1 MRHSFFFH
9 ISVLFAA
16 LVSAFLIMSGCC
28 THRRAVES
36 IITSQTDSTQTEIKV
51 EKAIEYHT
59 DTLYIEIPTQMAERT
74 TQDSTSHLENDY
86 ATSDARINLDGS
98 LFHDLKTKPQK
109 KAAEVQIATIRND
122 SVRVEYKYRNMIVEK
137 EIPIKVERDFTWWE
151 QTCIK
156 WFPWTLILCT
166 LYLGLK
172 FRKPIW
178 HGIKKIFV

>member
-1 MRHSFFFH
+1 
-9 ISVLFAA
+9 
-16 LVSAFLIMSGCC
+16 
-28 THRRAVES
+28 
-36 IITSQTDSTQTEIKV
+36 
-51 EKAIEYHT
+51 
-59 DTLYIEIPTQMAERT
+59 MAERT

-109 KAAEVQIATIRND
+109 KAAQVQIATIRND
-122 SVRVEYKYRNMIVEK
+122 SVRVEYKYRNMVVEK

>member
-1 MRHSFFFH
+1 MIILGFEGIGLRN
-9 ISVLFAA
+9 SVLF
-16 LVSAFLIMSGCC
+16 LMV
-28 THRRAVES
+28 
-36 IITSQTDSTQTEIKV
+36 
-51 EKAIEYHT
+51 
-59 DTLYIEIPTQMAERT
+59 
-74 TQDSTSHLENDY
+74 
-86 ATSDARINLDGS
+86 
-98 LFHDLKTKPQK
+98 
-109 KAAEVQIATIRND
+109 
-122 SVRVEYKYRNMIVEK
+122 VEK